1 MVVAAF
7 NYLLCKTYNSYSLL
21 ICLFLDLSKKISSV
35 NGLEARKA
43 AWEVIQAVGGGAFAD
58 VALERIFN
66 LYSFKS
72 VDKALVTEL
81 SYGSIRQRYYL
92 DCWIDFL
99 GKVPAKKQPPL
110 LRWLLHLGL
119 YQILK
124 MKRIPPAA
132 AINTTVELA
141 KTHHLKKLAPVVNG
155 ILRSA
160 LRRKE
165 KGLQLPKS
173 NNPTLEL
180 AKNESLPLWFADE
193 LIAWKGVEYANKIAN
208 AFNRI
213 SPIDI
218 RVNKLRAD
226 LKDVKEIFDSS
237 GIQNQI
243 IPKCPYGLEV
253 RPGEGEPRKWPGY
266 EEGKWSVQDRSS
278 QLIAPL
284 LGPLPGE
291 KILDACAA
299 PGGKSTHIAELMN
312 NEGKIWSVDR
322 SSRRSKKIFA
332 NTERLGINCLQLL
345 VSDSNELLA
354 KHPEWKSFFDRILI
368 DAPCSG
374 LGTLARHPDA
384 RWRMNKD
391 NIQKLVLLQSQLLNS
406 ITPLLKNGGK
416 LVYSTCTIHPEENF
430 NQIKN
435 FLQLKSEFLLEYEKQ
450 IWPGE
455 EDNGDG
461 FYIAVLNKLKNQ

>member
-1 MVVAAF
+1 M
-7 NYLLCKTYNSYSLL
+7 KG
-21 ICLFLDLSKKISSV
+21 LD
-35 NGLEARKA
+35 ARKA
-43 AWEVIQAVGGGAFAD
+43 AWDVIQAVGGGAFAD

-72 VDKALVTEL
+72 IDKALITEL
-81 SYGSIRQRYYL
+81 SYGAIRQRYYL
-92 DCWIDFL
+92 DCWIDHL

-119 YQILK
+119 YQVLK

-160 LRRKE
+160 LRSKE
-165 KGLQLPKS
+165 RGLLLPKS
-173 NNPTLEL
+173 NNPSLEL
-180 AKNESLPLWFADE
+180 AKNESLPVWLAEE
-193 LIAWKGVEYANKIAN
+193 LIAWKGVEHAQQIAK
-208 AFNRI
+208 AFNSV

-226 LKDVKEIFDSS
+226 LKDVKELFDSC
-237 GIQNQI
+237 GIQNQL
-243 IPKCPYGLEV
+243 IPNCPYGLEV
-253 RPGEGEPRKWPGY
+253 RAGVGEPRKWPGY

-278 QLIAPL
+278 QLIAPS

-299 PGGKSTHIAELMN
+299 PGGKSTHIAELIN
-312 NEGKIWSVDR
+312 NEGNLWSVDR
-322 SSRRSKKIFA
+322 SSRRSKKILA
-332 NTERLGINCLQLL
+332 NSERLGTKCLQIL
-345 VSDSNELLA
+345 VADSNELLL
-354 KHPEWKSFFDRILI
+354 KKPDWKGFFDRILI

-384 RWRMNKD
+384 RWRMNQD
-391 NIQKLVLLQSQLLNS
+391 NIQQLVAVQSQLLNS
-406 ITPLLKNGGK
+406 LAPLLKNGGK
-416 LVYSTCTIHPEENF
+416 LVYSTCTIHPEENSH
-430 NQIKN
+430 QIKN
-435 FLQLKSEFLLEYEKQ
+435 FLQSKSEFLLEYEKQ

-455 EDNGDG
+455 GDNGDG

>member
-1 MVVAAF
+1 M
-7 NYLLCKTYNSYSLL
+7 
-21 ICLFLDLSKKISSV
+21 SKKLSSKK
-35 NGLEARKA
+35 GIDARKA

-72 VDKALVTEL
+72 IDKALITQL
-81 SYGSIRQRYYL
+81 SYGAIRQRYFL

-99 GKVPAKKQPPL
+99 GKVSAKQQPPL

-119 YQILK
+119 YQIFK
-124 MKRIPPAA
+124 MERIPPAA

-141 KTHHLKKLAPVVNG
+141 KTNQLKKLAPVVNG

-160 LRRKE
+160 LRSKE

-173 NNPTLEL
+173 NNPSLEL
-180 AKNESLPLWFADE
+180 AKNESLPVWLTDE
-193 LIAWKGVEYANKIAN
+193 LIDWKGVDDAYEIAK
-208 AFNRI
+208 AFNTV

-218 RVNKLRAD
+218 RVNKLRAN
-226 LKDVKEIFDSS
+226 LKEIKESFDSC
-237 GIQNQI
+237 GIKNQL
-243 IPKCPYGLEV
+243 IPNCPYGLEV
-253 RPGEGEPRKWPGY
+253 SAGVGEPKNWPGY
-266 EEGKWSVQDRSS
+266 AEGKWSVQDRSS
-278 QLIAPL
+278 QLIAPYL
-284 LGPLPGE
+284 EALPGE

-299 PGGKSTHIAELMN
+299 PGGKSTHIAELIN
-312 NEGKIWSVDR
+312 NQGEIWSVDR
-322 SSRRSKKIFA
+322 STLRAKKIFA
-332 NTERLGINCLQLL
+332 NSERLGTTCLQLL
-345 VSDSNELLA
+345 VANSNDLLD
-354 KHPEWKSFFDRILI
+354 KNPEWEAYFHRILI

-391 NIQKLVLLQSQLLNS
+391 NIQELVKLQSQLLKS
-406 ITPLLKNGGK
+406 LAPLLKDGGK
-416 LVYSTCTIHPEENF
+416 MVYSTCTIHPDENS

-435 FLQLKSEFLLEYEKQ
+435 FLKIDSKFLLEYEKQ

-461 FYIAVLNKLKNQ
+461 FYIAVLNKI

>member
-1 MVVAAF
+1 MSE
-7 NYLLCKTYNSYSLL
+7 NLSSIKG
-21 ICLFLDLSKKISSV
+21 LD
-35 NGLEARKA
+35 ARKA

-72 VDKALVTEL
+72 IDKALITEL
-81 SYGSIRQRYYL
+81 SYGAIRQRYYL
-92 DCWIDFL
+92 DCWIDYL

-119 YQILK
+119 YQVLK

-160 LRRKE
+160 LRSKE
-165 KGLQLPKS
+165 RGLLLPKS
-173 NNPTLEL
+173 NNPSLEL
-180 AKNESLPLWFADE
+180 AKNESLPVWLAEE
-193 LIAWKGVEYANKIAN
+193 LIAWKGVEHAQQIAK
-208 AFNRI
+208 AFNSV

-226 LKDVKEIFDSS
+226 LKEVKEIFDSC
-237 GIQNQI
+237 GIHNQV
-243 IPKCPYGLEV
+243 IPNCPYGLEV
-253 RPGEGEPRKWPGY
+253 RAGVGEPRKWPGY

-278 QLIAPL
+278 QLIAPS

-299 PGGKSTHIAELMN
+299 PGGKSTHIAELIN
-312 NEGKIWSVDR
+312 NEGNLWSVDR
-322 SSRRSKKIFA
+322 SSRRSKKILA
-332 NTERLGINCLQLL
+332 NSERLGTKCLQIL
-345 VSDSNELLA
+345 VADSNELLL
-354 KHPEWKSFFDRILI
+354 KKPDWKGFFDRILI

-384 RWRMNKD
+384 RWRMNQD
-391 NIQKLVLLQSQLLNS
+391 NIQQLVAVQSQLLNS
-406 ITPLLKNGGK
+406 LAPLLKNGGK
-416 LVYSTCTIHPEENF
+416 LVYSTCTIHPEENSH
-430 NQIKN
+430 QIKN
-435 FLQLKSEFLLEYEKQ
+435 FLQSKSEFLLEYEKQ

-455 EDNGDG
+455 GDNGDG